1 MKMRSVHTALVKNP
15 PPQTWTNA
23 KVYGNQFFVSGMT
36 AHDLQGNVE
45 GDGSMYDQARVTF
58 GKIQKLVEAAGASM
72 NDIIQLTIYVT
83 DIKAREGVWQ
93 ARKEFFTG
101 DFPCCTLV
109 EVSGLATPALK
120 VEINATGFVGG
131 SGAGDA

>member
-1 MKMRSVHTALVKNP
+1 MKMRTVNSERVKSP
-15 PPQTWTNA
+15 PPQTWSNA
-23 KVYGNQFFVSGMT
+23 KVYGSQFFVSGMT
-36 AHDLQGNVE
+36 AHDLRGNVQ

-58 GKIQKLVEAAGASM
+58 EKIRHLVEAAGAGM
-72 NDIIQLTIYVT
+72 DDIIQLTIYVT
-83 DIKAREGVWQ
+83 DIGQREDVWRARS
-93 ARKEFFTG
+93 EFFSG

-131 SGAGDA
+131 AGVR